1 MFYFEGLQLFFSM
14 LKVKHFDLAQ
24 AGAGHPQARL
34 GPQSLGWWEDIHSP
48 PDAIL
53 LKQMEFNHR
62 PTWVGATGG
71 HQYDGQIC
79 GEEMGDLGKQNG
91 SCDVERGGMDP

>member
-1 MFYFEGLQLFFSM
+1 M

-34 GPQSLGWWEDIHSP
+34 GPQSLGWREDNHSL

-53 LKQMEFNHR
+53 LRQMEATHR
-62 PTWVGATGG
+62 PAWVLKALAGATGG
-71 HQYDGQIC
+71 RHYDGLMC
-79 GEEMGDLGKQNG
+79 GEGMGDREAQWLA
-91 SCDVERGGMDP
+91 